1 MPPERPRDASPPA
14 RRRGIKG
21 PLAHKQ
27 LALVGLD
34 LGSSKT
40 CAMVCYPKETGKLEV
55 TGLGIAES
63 KGWRKGLIV
72 NLDAAVLSIKKAVEA
87 AESAAGIP
95 IDVAYVGVGG
105 SHIRGINARGGVTIA
120 NRGHGVGRE
129 DIRQVIRAAQGVA
142 LPADRELLHVLPQE
156 FLLDSQDGIRDPV
169 GMVGTRLEANVHLVT
184 ASTLAWQNV
193 ITAVNRAGIEVPE
206 SGTVFEPLA
215 CAETC
220 LTADDREL
228 GVALVDLGAGS
239 TGMIIY
245 HHGGVRHTASIPVG
259 GEHFT
264 NDIAVGLRTPIPE
277 AEKIK
282 RLWGRQDTGLAE
294 SSALEVPGVGERPA
308 RIVNY
313 AKLREIIEPR
323 AIELLE
329 LIKAEIDHAD
339 LEYQLGAGVVLT
351 GGGAKLGGFA
361 ALAEEILGLPV
372 RVGYPMNME
381 TTDEVLPDPS
391 YSTVVG
397 LVAYGKRMRLLQDH
411 QNKGLMGKLWGVL
424 RGPGN

>member
-1 MPPERPRDASPPA
+1 
-14 RRRGIKG
+14 
-21 PLAHKQ
+21 LAHKEQ
-27 LALVGLD
+27 ALIGLD

-40 CAMVCYPKETGKLEV
+40 CVMVCFPTESGKLEV

-95 IDVAYVGVGG
+95 VDVAYVGVGG
-105 SHIRGINARGGVTIA
+105 SHIRGVNARGGVTIA
-120 NRGHGVGRE
+120 NRGHGVARE
-129 DIRQVIRAAQGVA
+129 DIRQVIRAAQGIA
-142 LPADRELLHVLPQE
+142 IPADRELLHVLPQE
-156 FLLDSQDGIRDPV
+156 FLLDSQDGIRDPI
-169 GMVGTRLEANVHLVT
+169 GMVGTHLEANVHLVT

-193 ITAVNRAGIEVPE
+193 VTAVNRAGIEVPD

-228 GVALVDLGAGS
+228 GVVLVDLGAGS
-239 TGMIIY
+239 SDIIIY
-245 HHGGVRHTASIPVG
+245 QHGSVRLTASIPVG

-282 RLWGRQDTGLAE
+282 RLWGRQDSGMGE

-313 AKLREIIEPR
+313 ARLREIIEPR
-323 AIELLE
+323 AVELLE
-329 LIKAEIDHAD
+329 LIKAEIEQVDQ
-339 LEYQLGAGVVLT
+339 EKQLGTGVVLT
-351 GGGAKLGGFA
+351 GGGAKLGGFVT
-361 ALAEEILGLPV
+361 LAEGVLEMPV
-372 RVGYPMNME
+372 RVGHPMNME
-381 TTDEVLPDPS
+381 SSDEVLPDPS
-391 YSTVVG
+391 YATVVG
-397 LVAYGKRMRLLQDH
+397 LVAYGKRMRLLQDR

-424 RGPGN
+424 RGPAN